1 MRIAGLAIVVILGV
15 VLAIRSSGAG
25 KLAKPPAR
33 LGERPGKP
41 KPVVSKDGLLGL
53 REVGVQTHVAGDD
66 QWRKIAGITQDS
78 VKADV
83 ESRLRKVAGLKL
95 SQTQSPAMP
104 RLLVQI
110 IGHVISGFPEAD
122 PPSAT
127 YITVGVLQP
136 VSLLRPGPGGEQVI
150 ANGVT
155 TSTTLLLTGKASTMR
170 SRVSEKLA
178 HLLDEFEKDYQ
189 RANPRPA

>member
-1 MRIAGLAIVVILGV
+1 MRIAGVAVVVILGV
-15 VLAIRSSGAG
+15 VLAIGSSGAG
-25 KLAKPPAR
+25 KLAKPPA
-33 LGERPGKP
+33 P
-41 KPVVSKDGLLGL
+41 KPVVSNDGLLGL

-66 QWRKIAGITQDS
+66 QWRKIVGLTQDGL
-78 VKADV
+78 KTDV
-83 ESRLRKVAGLKL
+83 ESRLRKVAALKL
-95 SQTQSPAMP
+95 SQSRSPAVP
-104 RLLVQI
+104 RFLVQV

-127 YITVGVLQP
+127 YVSVGLLQP

-150 ANGVT
+150 ANGMT

-178 HLLDEFEKDYQ
+178 GLLDEFEKDYQ
-189 RANPRPA
+189 KANPRPT